1 MSSQRL
7 AKSTQ
12 KAHCALTQQQGASL
26 DTSWS
31 HFTTDRGPRAQQ
43 GLKCTVWHY
52 ECHNSSFLTAGWFI
66 RGRQFYFPV
75 SKCRKKKKWR
85 EGSSLLRES
94 VRAAE
99 RCTFHARILNEEN
112 LIIRTGAVEK
122 PHRQSP
128 GARLWAALQSVRSH
142 TEGNTKPLR
151 LRRCLLSQT
160 KPNGAERNMVVT
172 LFFHDITS
180 HRRVTRNVTLMSD
193 FS

>member
-52 ECHNSSFLTAGWFI
+52 ECRNSSFLTAEWFI
-66 RGRQFYFPV
+66 GGRQFYFPV
-75 SKCRKKKKWR
+75 SKCIKKKKKNRGRAHPFW
-85 EGSSLLRES
+85 EKECG
-94 VRAAE
+94 AAE

-128 GARLWAALQSVRSH
+128 GARVWAAVQSVRLAH
-142 TEGNTKPLR
+142 TGQHAAATFAPLSSIR
-151 LRRCLLSQT
+151 NQT
-160 KPNGAERNMVVT
+160 KWCWA
-172 LFFHDITS
+172 
-180 HRRVTRNVTLMSD
+180 
-193 FS
+193 